1 MVLTLFFLLNLISS
15 LVFTV
20 YNPVYAAFWLIMT
33 FFCSASLIW
42 VLNSSFFALIYIII
56 YVGAIAVLFLF
67 VIMMLEI
74 KILDSLRQYD
84 FNIFK
89 QILTYLAFSI
99 VPFAFSILISSQMV
113 TDNFLDFEENNN
125 TSFDVIFDLQA
136 IGQVIYN
143 HYIICVLLG
152 GLVLFVAIIGA
163 IILTLNMD
171 TNKQVKLS
179 ARQLARSEN
188 FLSFFK

>member
-1 MVLTLFFLLNLISS
+1 
-15 LVFTV
+15 
-20 YNPVYAAFWLIMT
+20 
-33 FFCSASLIW
+33 
-42 VLNSSFFALIYIII
+42 
-56 YVGAIAVLFLF
+56 
-67 VIMMLEI
+67 MMLEI

-152 GLVLFVAIIGA
+152 GLVLFVAILGA